1 MEKLKQK
8 LSSRKL
14 WVAIAS
20 AILCII
26 AACFGEELTPE
37 VVDVLRYAV
46 AACMTYIFG
55 EGIVDVA
62 RQVADA
68 IGKGKNF
75 EVILPA
81 LGIEG
86 KTEEESEAEIED
98 TEMEQEKEAE
108 GG

>member
-14 WVAIAS
+14 WAAVVS
-20 AILCII
+20 AILCIV
-26 AACFGEELTPE
+26 AACFGEGLTPE
-37 VVDVLRYAV
+37 VVEVLKYAV
-46 AACMTYIFG
+46 IAGVTYIFG

-68 IGKGKNF
+68 IGKGKSF

-86 KTEEESEAEIED
+86 KTEEESEAEIENAKV
-98 TEMEQEKEAE
+98 EQEKETE

>member
-20 AILCII
+20 AILCIV

-68 IGKGKNF
+68 LGKGKSF
-75 EVILPA
+75 ELILPA

-86 KTEEESEAEIED
+86 KTEEESEAESENAKVV
-98 TEMEQEKEAE
+98 QEEEAE

>member
-1 MEKLKQK
+1 MKQE
-8 LSSRKL
+8 LSARKL

-20 AILCII
+20 AILCIV

-68 IGKGKNF
+68 LGKGKSF
-75 EVILPA
+75 ELILPA

-86 KTEEESEAEIED
+86 KTEEESEAESENAKVV
-98 TEMEQEKEAE
+98 QEEEAE

>member
-1 MEKLKQK
+1 MEKLKQT

-68 IGKGKNF
+68 LGKGKSF
-75 EVILPA
+75 ELILPA

-86 KTEEESEAEIED
+86 KTEEESEAESENAKVV
-98 TEMEQEKEAE
+98 QEEEAE

>member
-14 WVAIAS
+14 WAAIAS
-20 AILCII
+20 AILCIV

-68 IGKGKNF
+68 LGKGKSF
-75 EVILPA
+75 ELILPA

-86 KTEEESEAEIED
+86 KTEEESEAESENAKVV
-98 TEMEQEKEAE
+98 QEEEAE